1 MLEGLVA
8 GLLNRFLG
16 MYVENFDPT
25 QLKVGIWSGDVKLR
39 DLELRRE
46 ALDQLKLPINVV
58 EGHLGQLTLTIPWS
72 NLSGA
77 PVKIFIEDVFLL
89 ASPKEEAEYNEE
101 EEERRK
107 QRLKMEK
114 LDSAELLKER
124 SQEGLSQEEQKK
136 NQSFTQSLVTKI
148 VDNLQI
154 TVKNI
159 HIRYEDS
166 ISAPGHPFA
175 LGVTLEEFSAVSTDE
190 GWRPAFI
197 QAVHKS
203 TNKLVTLG
211 ALAVYWNTDTRLLG
225 SGREAPVEGAEDTPH
240 DEILRRFREMIAKA
254 DGHDGSIAAAI
265 EEEEKEGGSESE
277 KKKNTLSPPSNHQ
290 FILRPVSG
298 QAKVELDKTGDIS
311 APKFKANLIFDE
323 IGVVLDDQQYR
334 DALMMIDLFH
344 YFIRHQEYKKYQ
356 PKGVRPKEDPRA
368 WLKFAGNAVLSKIHE
383 RNRRWTWDYFR
394 ERRDDRRRYIDLF
407 KKKKQNL
414 TLTPDESDDI
424 TRLEWKLGYED
435 LRFWRSLARSQ
446 LKKENAAALKPKA
459 ETQKPQQQGWVAWVW
474 GSKPAEPVA
483 DESENTQITEQQRQ
497 ELYDAIDW
505 DEKAAL
511 AAEVDVPRE
520 AIKLQVETSLTTG
533 SFTLKQNPHGSGSAI
548 TDLLSLHFDGFRAK
562 AVQRPDSIMLDIGLG
577 GLRVNDGT
585 TPDSLFTEVVRVKD
599 APGTTGGSR
608 KKRLSISEF
617 DKASSG
623 TNDETTFFWFQVEQ
637 NPLDGEGDIAVRAK
651 LKPLEIVW
659 NPNLVIGVWHFFKPP
674 ERHMESITA
683 LMESAGAT
691 VEGLREQTRAGLE
704 FALEEHK
711 TINAKLDL
719 QAPLIIVPQSVTTR
733 KSTCLILDAGHI
745 SVSSELVDKDTM
757 KEVQN
762 KQNKSYT
769 AADFERLES
778 LMYDRFI
785 VKLTSTQ
792 VLIGPSIEETKAQ
805 LVAKNEEL
813 RMHIVEKINVDFVVA
828 ISILPKAPNLTRMKM
843 SGHMPMLHAA
853 VSDTKYKTLMRII
866 DVAIPKFGD
875 DEIEATLPAATASDA
890 NADVRPGTAGT
901 SMTGRPRL
909 SSTAS
914 TNSHWRGQRPPSQLL
929 SLTIP
934 EETAIVLDDD
944 NDDDDD
950 DDDDDD
956 NFQDADSGSA
966 TEQRR
971 MQQKTFQFTFAVDE
985 LRGSLYRSDAD
996 GVKPDTLLVELVAQS
1011 FDLDF
1016 YLRPYDMVAEVSL
1029 GSVTVDDFVS
1039 NPSAEFKS
1047 IVSSGDVEDR
1057 EQQRALVHVKFVR
1070 VKKESPEFMP
1080 IYEGVETNV
1089 NVAISTI
1096 NLIVTRQTLLT
1107 LLDFVLITFTNGGAQ
1122 DNGSAVPIR
1131 NLDGAQD
1138 AGRLLTT
1145 AGDSE
1150 SANEMPPLSPMTEAN
1165 GGGNGAGGGGAI
1177 RVKVDLKSIR
1187 LILNNDGIRLA
1198 TLAFNHADVGV
1209 FLLDGTMRISSR
1221 LGNLSLR
1228 DDVNL
1233 GVPED
1238 SALRQLITIQ
1248 GDDLADFRYET
1259 FDAKNPKTYPGYD
1272 SSIYLRAGS
1281 IKVNFMEEPFRK
1293 IIAFLVKFGKMQAIY
1308 NAARQ
1313 AAANQATQLQQS
1325 SSRTKFDVVINTPIV
1340 VFPRVVVPGRPK
1352 RDLITAYLGEIY
1364 AQNRFSPLDDSENA
1378 EIAMKLS
1385 AGIRNVRLTSLLH
1398 YTDERLEELEL
1409 IDHVDLAFEVTHAEH
1424 KASLKRPDTEIIGHM
1439 TDLNLRITQYQMQFL
1454 QEVSRS
1460 VPAAFASEETDQQT
1474 VQAEAVRDVNDS
1486 TVQRARSGTVT
1497 TVTPSGGGGG
1507 GSGGDNSS
1515 NNNDGQAVDLG
1526 PELGSQSDTWT
1537 KLDLVFKIQTIGLEL
1552 VNAHEDRPVGNLENA
1567 SLSRFSLDD
1576 SKLKLRMQ
1584 TNGSLEAEFVIDS
1597 FTIHDSRP
1605 GETNKYRRIMSS
1617 RNKNVQQFMASITM
1631 TGGRE
1636 RSIIAIVAI
1645 DSPRIIF
1652 ALDYI
1657 FAIQQFVTVGMRVEE
1672 PPSIIEE
1679 SLGSPTTTGTPDESD
1694 ADSMKVSFTGQKRS
1708 HSSTPLGAMDTEH
1721 RRPSRPSNLR
1731 LVSGD
1736 GTGVGF
1742 TGGNDDNDNNDNN
1755 NEEQEQPKPEPTTI
1769 SIAFRVNIVDAQVI
1783 LIANPLSTSSEAI
1796 VLGTKQV
1803 LLSQQHA
1810 LTFQVSEVGMFL
1822 CRMDRFED
1830 SRLRIIDDF
1839 SVQLS
1844 MDSSRAD
1851 ETNINI
1857 EIEPLVLRLSLR
1869 DILLVLQII
1878 GRASELSE
1886 NDDTKKRKLSPAE
1899 EKAKKLRQAGIKQRT
1914 ASGKGQSTVAA
1925 AAASSTRAAI
1935 GKLSGVGG
1943 GGDRSIRHSQMASS
1957 SQHDGG
1963 ADPSDSTKTAVVK
1976 HEALNA
1982 TINGIRVVLIG
1993 DLHEL
1998 PILDLS
2004 VKNFTVAA
2012 EDWSS
2017 SLRADTLIGLYVNVY
2032 NFAKSAWEPLVE
2044 PWEVSIGVGRERDT
2058 GVFSFDVASKKT
2070 FDVTV
2075 TSSSIALASKSAA
2088 FLMQAPQDVL
2098 GKARGTEAPYR
2109 IRNYTGFGIVVSS
2122 RSTLTDEDITVRLED
2137 GDEAP
2142 WSFEQWEKMRENL
2155 IVEGQSQSVQ
2165 VLLESSGFDPVK
2177 GIRLSREG
2185 QTIFGLRPK
2194 SNQVLHRLL
2203 VEVKLGGDNVK
2214 YVTFRS
2220 PLVVEN
2226 ETQLPVEIGVYDA
2239 HEGHLLKIEK
2249 IAPGEARPAPV
2260 GAVYLK
2266 SLVVR
2271 PDSGFGFDWSTETL
2285 WWRDLLK
2292 RPTRTMVCRGEHG
2305 ESFFFQVNANFDRGN
2320 PLVQNYPYMRITLS
2334 APIILE
2340 NLLPYDFK
2348 YRIYDKNTKRDWT
2361 NFLRKGGVSP
2371 VHVTELSHLLL
2382 LSIDMQDTAFKPSDF
2397 AIINSG
2403 NAEDFHK
2410 EKTLVCKDDDGL
2422 NLHLGLHYYRLPDAG
2437 GAFRVT
2443 VYSPYVILNKTGL
2456 EVDVRSKT
2464 FMQQAR
2470 AAAGQMQIEPPQ
2482 GPHEHGRALP
2492 FMFSYTNNE
2501 DNRNRALLR
2510 VGDSEWSKPQSFDA
2524 IGSSAEV
2531 VLPSAR
2537 TRGTEIHI
2545 GINVE
2550 PGEGKYKMTKV
2561 VTLSPRFVLKN
2572 GLDEA
2577 IHIREPSSSN
2587 VLPVRAG
2594 ALQPLHFLQRSPVKQ
2609 LCLCYPDVN
2618 SQWSSPF
2625 NISDL
2630 GTAYIKL
2637 AKPGQRQRLVRTE
2650 ILMEGATIFVHL
2662 GLETRNWP
2670 FSMRNESDTEFTF
2683 YQANPNVDED
2693 GDGGEDLSGWRPIRY
2708 RLPPRS
2714 IMPYAWDFPAAK
2726 TREVVIN
2733 AFGKER
2739 HVKLAEIG
2747 NQLPMN
2753 FVGVSGQAKTI
2764 DINVMADG
2772 PTQTMLLSNY
2782 KPSQSLY
2789 RQRSHKSSNSLART
2803 SSTATMGSNSGGG
2816 GSGSG
2821 SGSGG
2826 GGGGGGGASSG
2837 DGERSRASFE
2847 AKEQDTGV
2855 TFRAQL
2861 RLAGIG
2867 VSLIN
2872 SHLKE
2877 LAYITLRDV
2886 QLRYTDSVQYQTVSL
2901 AIKWIQI
2908 DNQLYGGIFP
2918 MILYPSVVPK
2928 RAQEID
2934 AHPSLHVMVT
2944 RVKDDSYGV
2953 EYIKYATI
2961 LLQEMTLDLD
2971 EDFVFAVLDF
2981 SKVPGAS
2988 WSADDEDGADGE
3000 GRLCDESLGIPEPR
3014 AQQSGRDMYFE
3025 MLNIQ
3030 PMQLDI
3036 SFVRTERVNA
3046 EDKTSSRNPLMF
3058 FFNIITMAIGN
3069 VNDAPIRLNAL
3080 MLENVRVSIPV
3091 LTQNISNHYSQEALY
3106 QIHKILGS
3114 ADFLGNPV
3122 GLFNNISSGI
3132 TDIFYEPY
3140 QGLIMSD
3147 RPEDLGIGLARG
3159 AASFMKKS
3167 VYGFSDSVS
3176 KFTGAMSKGLAA
3188 ATLDKQFQDRR
3199 RITRARNRP
3208 KHALYGVTAGANSFF
3223 TSVASGVGGLARKPL
3238 EGAEQEGA
3246 LGFFKGIGKGVIGVA
3261 TKPVIGV
3268 LDLASNVSEGIRNT
3282 TTVFDGSE
3290 LDRVRLTRFVPA
3302 DGIVR
3307 PYSQREALGQ
3317 FWLKQVDD
3325 GKYFDEVYIGH
3336 LELPLEDM
3344 VAMVTY
3350 ARILLIRSRRLT
3362 SEWDAPLRDIQGI
3375 AKERTGI
3382 SITLRGNMNGPF
3394 IPVSEES
3401 GRAFLYRMVAVAV
3414 EEFNRRSRGE

>member
-77 PVKIFIEDVFLL
+77 PVKIYIEDVFLL

-136 NQSFTQSLVTKI
+136 SQSFTQSLVTKI

-154 TVKNI
+154 SVKNI

-175 LGVTLEEFSAVSTDE
+175 LGVTLEEFSAISTDE

-197 QAVHKS
+197 QAINKS

-211 ALAVYWNTDTRLLG
+211 ALAVYWNTDTQLLG
-225 SGREAPVEGAEDTPH
+225 SGREAPVKDTEDTPH
-240 DEILRRFREMIAKA
+240 DEILQRFREMIAKA
-254 DGHDGSIAAAI
+254 DGDTSAGADTID
-265 EEEEKEGGSESE
+265 EENDDDDNDDKT
-277 KKKNTLSPPSNHQ
+277 KKTKISKNHQ

-298 QAKVELDKTGDIS
+298 QAKVEMDKTGDIKV
-311 APKFKANLIFDE
+311 PKYKANLIFDE

-334 DALMMIDLFH
+334 DALMMVDLFH

-368 WLKFAGNAVLSKIHE
+368 WLKFAGDAILSKIHE

-394 ERRDDRRRYIDLF
+394 ERRDDRRRYIELF

-414 TLTPDESDDI
+414 TLTPDEADDI
-424 TRLEWKLGYED
+424 TKLEWKLGYED

-459 ETQKPQQQGWVAWVW
+459 EAQKPQQQGWVAWVW

-497 ELYDAIDW
+497 ELYEAIDW

-520 AIKLQVETSLTTG
+520 AIKLQLETSLSTG
-533 SFTLKQNPHGSGSAI
+533 SFTLKQNPHGSGSSI
-548 TDLLSLHFDGFRAK
+548 TDLLSLHFDDFRAK
-562 AVQRPDSIMLDIGLG
+562 AVQRPDSLMLDLGLG

-599 APGTTGGSR
+599 APGTTSNK
-608 KKRLSISEF
+608 KKRLSISELEQTKTTT
-617 DKASSG
+617 DESS
-623 TNDETTFFWFQVEQ
+623 FFWLQVEQ

-659 NPNLVIGVWHFFKPP
+659 NPNLVIGVWQFFKPP

-719 QAPLIIVPQSVTTR
+719 QAPLIIIPQSITTR

-745 SVSSELVDKDTM
+745 SVNSELVDKDTM
-757 KEVQN
+757 KEVQS
-762 KQNKSYT
+762 KQNKAYT
-769 AADFERLES
+769 TADFQRLED

-792 VLIGPSIEETKAQ
+792 VLIGPSIEDTKAQ
-805 LVAKNEEL
+805 LVDKHEEL
-813 RMHIVEKINVDFVVA
+813 NMHIVEKINVDFIVA

-866 DVAIPKFGD
+866 DVAIPRFGG
-875 DEIEATLPAATASDA
+875 DEMEAVPSAASDNGKA
-890 NADVRPGTAGT
+890 TT
-901 SMTGRPRL
+901 TKTGRPRL

-914 TNSHWRGQRPPSQLL
+914 SASNRKSQRPTSQLL

-934 EETAIVLDDD
+934 EETAIILDDD

-950 DDDDDD
+950 DS
-956 NFQDADSGSA
+956 FQDADSGSA

-996 GVKPDTLLVELVAQS
+996 PSKPDTLLVELVAHT

-1029 GSVTVDDFVS
+1029 GSVTVDDLVS
-1039 NPSAEFKS
+1039 NPPAEFKS
-1047 IVSSGDVEDR
+1047 IVSSGDVEDH

-1080 IYEGVETNV
+1080 IYEGIETNV

-1122 DNGSAVPIR
+1122 DNSHQVS

-1138 AGRLLTT
+1138 SDVPLIT
-1145 AGDSE
+1145 AGDVDNEE
-1150 SANEMPPLSPMTEAN
+1150 SPPSPTASQAET
-1165 GGGNGAGGGGAI
+1165 GGGGAI

-1238 SALRQLITIQ
+1238 SSLRQLITIQ

-1272 SSIYLRAGS
+1272 SSIFLRAGS

-1325 SSRTKFDVVINTPIV
+1325 NNRIKFDVVINTPIV

-1352 RDLITAYLGEIY
+1352 RDLLTAYLGEIY
-1364 AQNRFSPLDDSENA
+1364 AQNKFSPLDDSENA

-1385 AGIRNVRLTSLLH
+1385 AGIRNVRLTSQLH
-1398 YTDERLEELEL
+1398 YTGERSEELEL

-1424 KASLKRPDTEIIGHM
+1424 KPHLKRPDTEIVGHM

-1454 QEVSRS
+1454 LEVSKS
-1460 VPAAFASEETDQQT
+1460 VPAAFASEETEDP
-1474 VQAEAVRDVNDS
+1474 
-1486 TVQRARSGTVT
+1486 QRVEEEVEREVDDHTMQRPRSGTLT
-1497 TVTPSGGGGG
+1497 TPSA
-1507 GSGGDNSS
+1507 DK
-1515 NNNDGQAVDLG
+1515 DGQIIDMG
-1526 PELGSQSDTWT
+1526 PELGSHSDTWT
-1537 KLDLVFKIQTIGLEL
+1537 KLDLVFKIKTIGLEL
-1552 VNAHEDRPVGNLENA
+1552 INAHEDRPVGNLDSA

-1584 TNGSLEAEFVIDS
+1584 ANDSLEAEFVIDS

-1617 RNKNVQQFMASITM
+1617 SNKNVQQFMASITM
-1631 TGGRE
+1631 TGVRD
-1636 RSIIAIVAI
+1636 RNIIAIMAI

-1652 ALDYI
+1652 ALDYL
-1657 FAIQQFVTVGMRVEE
+1657 FAIQQFVSVGMHVEE
-1672 PPSIIEE
+1672 APSPVEELASPTETPEE
-1679 SLGSPTTTGTPDESD
+1679 SDV
-1694 ADSMKVSFTGQKRS
+1694 DSMKVTFTGQQSRVSSHPTDALSRQTSQLSRS
-1708 HSSTPLGAMDTEH
+1708 
-1721 RRPSRPSNLR
+1721 R
-1731 LVSGD
+1731 LESGD
-1736 GTGVGF
+1736 GATA
-1742 TGGNDDNDNNDNN
+1742 
-1755 NEEQEQPKPEPTTI
+1755 EEEGEPEPEPTTT
-1769 SIAFRVNIVDAQVI
+1769 IAFRVNIVDAQVI

-1810 LTFQVSEVGMFL
+1810 MTFQVSEVGMFL

-1839 SVQLS
+1839 SVQMS
-1844 MDSSRAD
+1844 MDSSKAD
-1851 ETNINI
+1851 LTNINI
-1857 EIEPLVLRLSLR
+1857 DIEPLVLRLSLR
-1869 DILLVLQII
+1869 DILLILQIV
-1878 GRASELSE
+1878 GKASELSE
-1886 NDDTKKRKLSPAE
+1886 NDDTKKRKPSAAE
-1899 EKAKKLRQAGIKQRT
+1899 EKAKKLRQEGIKQRT
-1914 ASGKGQSTVAA
+1914 ASGRGQSTIAA
-1925 AAASSTRAAI
+1925 AAATSTRNAI
-1935 GKLSGVGG
+1935 SNISRRSRALSGGNSLRVQG
-1943 GGDRSIRHSQMASS
+1943 RRKSLTQY
-1957 SQHDGG
+1957 DGG
-1963 ADPSDSTKTAVVK
+1963 EDPNDPDIIAMTK
-1976 HEALNA
+1976 HEALHA
-1982 TINGIRVVLIG
+1982 TVEGIRMVLIG

-2004 VKNFTVAA
+2004 IKNFTASA
-2012 EDWSS
+2012 EDWSTN
-2017 SLRADTLIGLYVNVY
+2017 LHADTLIEMYINVY

-2044 PWEVSIGVGRERDT
+2044 PWEVSIGVGREKDT

-2070 FDVTV
+2070 FDITV

-2088 FLMQAPQDVL
+2088 FLMQTPQDVL

-2122 RSTLTDEDITVRLED
+2122 RSTLTNEEITVRLED

-2155 IVEGQSQSVQ
+2155 IVESQSQNVQ

-2177 GIRLSREG
+2177 GIRLNREG
-2185 QTIFGLRPK
+2185 QSIFGLRPK

-2203 VEVKLGGDNVK
+2203 VDVKLGEDNVK

-2239 HEGHLLKIEK
+2239 REGHLLKIEK

-2271 PDSGFGFDWSTETL
+2271 PDSGFGFDWSTDTL

-2292 RPTRTMVCRGEHG
+2292 RPTRTMVCKGEHG
-2305 ESFFFQVNANFDRGN
+2305 DSFFFQVNANFDRGN
-2320 PLVQNYPYMRITLS
+2320 PLVQNYPYMRIKLS

-2382 LSIDMQDTAFKPSDF
+2382 LSVDMQDTMFKPSEF

-2403 NAEDFHK
+2403 NAEDFHR
-2410 EKTLVCKDDDGL
+2410 EKNLVCKDEEGL
-2422 NLHLGLHYYRLPDAG
+2422 NLYLCLYYYRIPDAG
-2437 GAFRVT
+2437 GAFKVT

-2456 EVDVRSKT
+2456 EVDVRSKG

-2470 AAAGQMQIEPPQ
+2470 SAAGQMLIEPPR
-2482 GPHEHGRALP
+2482 GTNDHARALP
-2492 FMFSYTNNE
+2492 FMFSYSTE

-2531 VLPSAR
+2531 VLQSAR

-2561 VTLSPRFVLKN
+2561 VTLSPRFVIKN
-2572 GLDEA
+2572 NLNEA
-2577 IHIREPSSSN
+2577 INIREPSSSN
-2587 VLPVRAG
+2587 MLPIKAG
-2594 ALQPLHFLQRSPVKQ
+2594 ALQPLHFLQKSPVKQ
-2609 LCLCYPDVN
+2609 LCLCYPDIN

-2637 AKPGQRQRLVRTE
+2637 AKPGQRQKLVRTE
-2650 ILMEGATIFVHL
+2650 ILMEGATIFLHL
-2662 GLETRNWP
+2662 SLETRNWP

-2693 GDGGEDLSGWRPIRY
+2693 GVEDLSGWRPIRY

-2726 TREVVIN
+2726 SREIVIN

-2753 FVGVSGQAKTI
+2753 FVAVTGQAKTI

-2782 KPSQSLY
+2782 RPSQSLY
-2789 RQRSHKSSNSLART
+2789 RQRSHKSTNSLART
-2803 SSTATMGSNSGGG
+2803 NTNAS
-2816 GSGSG
+2816 
-2821 SGSGG
+2821 
-2826 GGGGGGGASSG
+2826 SSG
-2837 DGERSRASFE
+2837 DGERSRSSFE

-2886 QLRYTDSVQYQTVSL
+2886 QLRYTDSTQYQTVSM

-2934 AHPSLHVMVT
+2934 AHPSVHVMVT

-2988 WSADDEDGADGE
+2988 WASEDVDGQ
-3000 GRLCDESLGIPEPR
+3000 LCDESLGIPEPR
-3014 AQQSGRDMYFE
+3014 AQQSGRDIYFE

-3167 VYGFSDSVS
+3167 VYGVSDSVS

-3290 LDRVRLTRFVPA
+3290 LDRVRLTRFIPA

-3394 IPVSEES
+3394 IPVGEES

>member
-77 PVKIFIEDVFLL
+77 PVKIYIEDVFLL

-136 NQSFTQSLVTKI
+136 SQSFTQSLVTKI

-154 TVKNI
+154 SVKNI

-197 QAVHKS
+197 QAINKS
-203 TNKLVTLG
+203 SNKLVTLG
-211 ALAVYWNTDTRLLG
+211 ALAVYWNTDTKLLG

-240 DEILRRFREMIAKA
+240 DEILRRFKAMIAKA
-254 DGHDGSIAAAI
+254 DADAAAKDTI
-265 EEEEKEGGSESE
+265 EEEEDDHDDE
-277 KKKNTLSPPSNHQ
+277 KKSLKASKDHQ

-298 QAKVELDKTGDIS
+298 QAKVEMDKTG
-311 APKFKANLIFDE
+311 ALHTPKPKLKANLIFDE

-334 DALMMIDLFH
+334 DSLMMIDLFH

-368 WLKFAGNAVLSKIHE
+368 WLKFAGDAVLSKIHE

-394 ERRDDRRRYIDLF
+394 ERRDDRRRYIELF
-407 KKKKQNL
+407 KKKKQNQ
-414 TLTPDESDDI
+414 TLTPEESDDI
-424 TRLEWKLGYED
+424 TKLEWKLGYED

-459 ETQKPQQQGWVAWVW
+459 DAQKPQQQGWVAWVW
-474 GSKPAEPVA
+474 GSKPAEPPA

-511 AAEVDVPRE
+511 AAEVDVPRDS
-520 AIKLQVETSLTTG
+520 IKLQIETSLSTG
-533 SFTLKQNPHGSGSAI
+533 SFTLKQNPHGSAI

-562 AVQRPDSIMLDIGLG
+562 AIQRPDSMMLDLSLG

-585 TPDSLFTEVVRVKD
+585 TPESLFTEIVRVKD
-599 APGTTGGSR
+599 APGAVTSNK
-608 KKRLSISEF
+608 KKRLSISELEQTKT
-617 DKASSG
+617 DA
-623 TNDETTFFWFQVEQ
+623 NDEQAFFWFQLEN

-659 NPNLVIGVWHFFKPP
+659 NPNFAIGVWQFFKPP

-719 QAPLIIVPQSVTTR
+719 QAPLIIVPQSITTR
-733 KSTCLILDAGHI
+733 KSSCLILDAGHI

-757 KEVQN
+757 KEVQS
-762 KQNKSYT
+762 KQNRAYT
-769 AADFERLES
+769 TADFQRLES
-778 LMYDRFI
+778 LMYDRFT

-805 LVAKNEEL
+805 LADKNEEL
-813 RMHIVEKINVDFVVA
+813 RMHVVEKINVDFVVA
-828 ISILPKAPNLTRMKM
+828 ISILPKAPNLTRVKM

-853 VSDTKYKTLMRII
+853 VSDSKYKTLMRII
-866 DVAIPKFGD
+866 DVAIPRFGD
-875 DEIEATLPAATASDA
+875 ETEEPTIQGTGGDGSQDA
-890 NADVRPGTAGT
+890 KAK
-901 SMTGRPRL
+901 TGRPRL
-909 SSTAS
+909 LSSAS
-914 TNSHWRGQRPPSQLL
+914 SASNKRSSQRPTSQLL

-950 DDDDDD
+950 DS
-956 NFQDADSGSA
+956 FQDADSGSA

-985 LRGSLYRSDAD
+985 LRGSLYRSDPD
-996 GVKPDTLLVELVAQS
+996 GVKPDTLLVELVAHT

-1080 IYEGVETNV
+1080 IYEGIETNV

-1096 NLIVTRQTLLT
+1096 NLIVTRKTLLT
-1107 LLDFVLITFTNGGAQ
+1107 LLDFVLITFTNGGAPN
-1122 DNGSAVPIR
+1122 DNTQVSNI
-1131 NLDGAQD
+1131 DGAQD
-1138 AGRLLTT
+1138 SDRALFT
-1145 AGDSE
+1145 AGEKEEGGDE
-1150 SANEMPPLSPMTEAN
+1150 VPGSPTEAN
-1165 GGGNGAGGGGAI
+1165 AAGGGAI

-1238 SALRQLITIQ
+1238 SPLRQLITIQ

-1259 FDAKNPKTYPGYD
+1259 FDAKNTKTYPGYD
-1272 SSIYLRAGS
+1272 SSIFLRAGS

-1325 SSRTKFDVVINTPIV
+1325 TSRIKFDVVINTPIV

-1352 RDLITAYLGEIY
+1352 RDLLTAYLGEIY
-1364 AQNRFSPLDDSENA
+1364 AQNKFSPLDDSENA
-1378 EIAMKLS
+1378 EIAMKMS
-1385 AGIRNVRLTSLLH
+1385 AGIRNIRLTSLLH
-1398 YTDERLEELEL
+1398 YPDDRSEELEL
-1409 IDHVDLAFEVTHAEH
+1409 IDHVDLAFQVTHAEH
-1424 KASLKRPDTEIIGHM
+1424 KPSLKRPDTEIVGHM
-1439 TDLNLRITQYQMQFL
+1439 TDFNLRLTQYQLQFL
-1454 QEVSRS
+1454 LEISKS
-1460 VPAAFASEETDQQT
+1460 VPAAFVPEEDVQQS
-1474 VQAEAVRDVNDS
+1474 VEEEVEHDLDGRDLE
-1486 TVQRARSGTVT
+1486 RARPGFSS
-1497 TVTPSGGGGG
+1497 PSP
-1507 GSGGDNSS
+1507 GGDGS
-1515 NNNDGQAVDLG
+1515 DGQIIDLG
-1526 PELGSQSDTWT
+1526 PELGSHSDTWT
-1537 KLDLVFKIQTIGLEL
+1537 KLDLVFKIKTIGLEL
-1552 VNAHEDRPVGNLENA
+1552 INAPEDRPVDNLESA

-1584 TNGSLEAEFVIDS
+1584 ANGSLEAEFVIDS

-1617 RNKNVQQFMASITM
+1617 SNKKVQQFMASITM
-1631 TGGRE
+1631 TGGKE
-1636 RSIIAIVAI
+1636 RSIIAIVAV
-1645 DSPRIIF
+1645 DSPRVIF

-1657 FAIQQFVTVGMRVEE
+1657 FAIQQFVSVGMRVEDT
-1672 PPSIIEE
+1672 PAVIEE
-1679 SLGSPTTTGTPDESD
+1679 LASPTETPEESD
-1694 ADSMKVSFTGQKRS
+1694 VDSMRVTFTGQS
-1708 HSSTPLGAMDTEH
+1708 SQQQGGSNDSSTERSRSL
-1721 RRPSRPSNLR
+1721 RP
-1731 LVSGD
+1731 LVSRLGS
-1736 GTGVGF
+1736 
-1742 TGGNDDNDNNDNN
+1742 GNTAT
-1755 NEEQEQPKPEPTTI
+1755 NEQDQTEEPEPESEPEQKTTV
-1769 SIAFRVNIVDAQVI
+1769 AFRVNVVDAQVI

-1810 LTFQVSEVGMFL
+1810 LTFQVSEVGMYL
-1822 CRMDRFED
+1822 CRMDRFDD

-1844 MDSSRAD
+1844 MDSSKAD
-1851 ETNINI
+1851 LTSINI
-1857 EIEPLVLRLSLR
+1857 DIEPLVLRLSLR
-1869 DILLVLQII
+1869 DILLILQII
-1878 GRASELSE
+1878 SKASELSE
-1886 NDDTKKRKLSPAE
+1886 NDDTKKHKPSAAE
-1899 EKAKKLRQAGIKQRT
+1899 EKAKKLRQEGIKQRT
-1914 ASGKGQSTVAA
+1914 ASGRGQSTVAA

-1935 GKLSGVGG
+1935 TNISRRSRALSGGSSLRPK
-1943 GGDRSIRHSQMASS
+1943 DQRRKSASG
-1957 SQHDGG
+1957 QYDGG
-1963 ADPSDSTKTAVVK
+1963 ADDAEDAVVR
-1976 HEALNA
+1976 HEALHA
-1982 TINGIRVVLIG
+1982 TIDGIRVILIG

-2004 VKNFTVAA
+2004 IKNFTVAA
-2012 EDWSS
+2012 EDWSTN
-2017 SLRADTLIGLYVNVY
+2017 LRADTMIGLYTNVY

-2044 PWEVSIGVGRERDT
+2044 PWEVSIGVGREKDT
-2058 GVFSFDVASKKT
+2058 GVFSFDVSSKKT
-2070 FDVTV
+2070 FDITV

-2088 FLMQAPQDVL
+2088 FLMQTPQDVL

-2122 RSTLTDEDITVRLED
+2122 RSTMSNEEITVRLED

-2155 IVEGQSQSVQ
+2155 IVESQSQNVQ

-2177 GIRLSREG
+2177 SIRLNREG
-2185 QTIFGLRPK
+2185 QFIFGLRPK

-2203 VEVKLGGDNVK
+2203 VDVKLGEDNVK

-2239 HEGHLLKIEK
+2239 REGHLLKIEK

-2271 PDSGFGFDWSTETL
+2271 PDSGFGYDWSTDTL

-2292 RPTRTMVCRGEHG
+2292 RPTRTMVCKGEHG
-2305 ESFFFQVNANFDRGN
+2305 DSFFFQVNANFDRGN
-2320 PLVQNYPYMRITLS
+2320 PLVQNYPYMRIKLS
-2334 APIILE
+2334 APVVLE

-2382 LSIDMQDTAFKPSDF
+2382 LSVDMQDTVFKPSDF

-2403 NAEDFHK
+2403 TSEDFHK
-2410 EKTLVCKDDDGL
+2410 EKTLVCKDDEGL
-2422 NLHLGLHYYRLPDAG
+2422 NLHLCLHYYRIPDAG
-2437 GAFRVT
+2437 GAFKVT
-2443 VYSPYVILNKTGL
+2443 VYSPYVILNKTAL
-2456 EVDVRSKT
+2456 ELDVRSKG

-2470 AAAGQMQIEPPQ
+2470 SAAGQMLIEPPR
-2482 GPHEHGRALP
+2482 GNNEHARALP
-2492 FMFSYTNNE
+2492 FMFSYATE

-2524 IGSSAEV
+2524 IGSSSEV
-2531 VLPSAR
+2531 VLQSTR
-2537 TRGTEIHI
+2537 TRSTEIHI

-2550 PGEGKYKMTKV
+2550 PGEGKYKMTKI
-2561 VTLSPRFVLKN
+2561 VTLSPRFVIKN
-2572 GLDEA
+2572 NLGEA
-2577 IHIREPSSSN
+2577 INIREPSSSN
-2587 VLPVRAG
+2587 VLPIKDG
-2594 ALQPLHFLQRSPVKQ
+2594 ALQPLHFLQKSPIKQ
-2609 LCLCYPDVN
+2609 LCLSYPDVN

-2637 AKPGQRQRLVRTE
+2637 AKPGQRQKLVRTE
-2650 ILMEGATIFVHL
+2650 ILMEGATIFL
-2662 GLETRNWP
+2662 NLSMETRNWP

-2693 GDGGEDLSGWRPIRY
+2693 GVEDLSGWRPIRY

-2726 TREVVIN
+2726 AREIVIN

-2747 NQLPMN
+2747 NQLPMK
-2753 FVGVSGQAKTI
+2753 FVAVNGQAKII
-2764 DINVMADG
+2764 DINVTADG
-2772 PTQTMLLSNY
+2772 PTQTMLLSNF
-2782 KPSQSLY
+2782 KQSQSLY
-2789 RQRSHKSSNSLART
+2789 RQRSHVSTSTNSLSRT
-2803 SSTATMGSNSGGG
+2803 ST
-2816 GSGSG
+2816 
-2821 SGSGG
+2821 
-2826 GGGGGGGASSG
+2826 SG
-2837 DGERSRASFE
+2837 DGERSRTSFE

-2877 LAYITLRDV
+2877 LAYITLREL
-2886 QLRYTDSVQYQTVSL
+2886 QLRYTDSVQYQTVSM

-2928 RAQEID
+2928 RAQEIE

-2988 WSADDEDGADGE
+2988 WASEDVE
-3000 GRLCDESLGIPEPR
+3000 GQLCDESLGIPEPK
-3014 AQQSGRDMYFE
+3014 AQQSGRDIYFE

-3030 PMQLDI
+3030 PMQLNI
-3036 SFVRTERVNA
+3036 SFVRTERVNV

-3091 LTQNISNHYSQEALY
+3091 LTQNVSNHYSQEALY

-3167 VYGFSDSVS
+3167 VYGVSDSVS

-3208 KHALYGVTAGANSFF
+3208 KHALYGVTAGANSFI

-3394 IPVSEES
+3394 IPVAEES

>member
-136 NQSFTQSLVTKI
+136 SQSFTQSLVTKI

-211 ALAVYWNTDTRLLG
+211 ALAVYWNTDTKLLG
-225 SGREAPVEGAEDTPH
+225 SGREAPVEDAPDTPH
-240 DEILRRFREMIAKA
+240 AEILQRFREMIAKA
-254 DGHDGSIAAAI
+254 DGHDGPTTGRI
-265 EEEEKEGGSESE
+265 EEEGDDDGND
-277 KKKNTLSPPSNHQ
+277 KKTPTPPSNHQ

-298 QAKVELDKTGDIS
+298 QAKVEMDKTGDIK

-356 PKGVRPKEDPRA
+356 PKDVRPKEDPRA
-368 WLKFAGNAVLSKIHE
+368 WLKFAGDAVLSKIHE

-394 ERRDDRRRYIDLF
+394 ERRDDRRRYIELF

-424 TRLEWKLGYED
+424 TKLEWKLSYED

-520 AIKLQVETSLTTG
+520 AIKLQIETSLSTG
-533 SFTLKQNPHGSGSAI
+533 SFTLKQNPHGRGSSI

-562 AVQRPDSIMLDIGLG
+562 AVQRPDSIMLDLGLG

-599 APGTTGGSR
+599 APGAISNK
-608 KKRLSISEF
+608 KKRLSISELE
-617 DKASSG
+617 KTSSS
-623 TNDETTFFWFQVEQ
+623 TNDEATFFWFQVEQ

-651 LKPLEIVW
+651 LNPLEIVW
-659 NPNLVIGVWHFFKPP
+659 NPNLVIGVWQFFKPP

-757 KEVQN
+757 KEVQS
-762 KQNKSYT
+762 KQNKAYT
-769 AADFERLES
+769 SADFQRLES

-805 LVAKNEEL
+805 LVDKNEEL
-813 RMHIVEKINVDFVVA
+813 RMHIVEKINVDFIVA

-843 SGHMPMLHAA
+843 SGHMPVLHAA
-853 VSDTKYKTLMRII
+853 VSDSKYKTLMRII
-866 DVAIPKFGD
+866 DVAIPRFGG
-875 DEIEATLPAATASDA
+875 DEIQAPPAASSDS
-890 NADVRPGTAGT
+890 RPG
-901 SMTGRPRL
+901 SVSKTGRPRL

-914 TNSHWRGQRPPSQLL
+914 NASRRRSQRPTSQLL

-944 NDDDDD
+944 N

-1080 IYEGVETNV
+1080 VYEGIETNV

-1122 DNGSAVPIR
+1122 DNSQVS

-1138 AGRLLTT
+1138 SEQKLLT
-1145 AGDSE
+1145 AGDAE
-1150 SANEMPPLSPMTEAN
+1150 STDETPPSPTAEN
-1165 GGGNGAGGGGAI
+1165 GGGGAI

-1238 SALRQLITIQ
+1238 SSLRQLITIQ

-1272 SSIYLRAGS
+1272 SSIFLRAGS

-1325 SSRTKFDVVINTPIV
+1325 TSRIKFDVVINTPIV

-1364 AQNRFSPLDDSENA
+1364 AQNKFSPLDDSENA

-1398 YTDERLEELEL
+1398 YNGERSEELEL
-1409 IDHVDLAFEVTHAEH
+1409 IDHVDLGFEVTHAEH
-1424 KASLKRPDTEIIGHM
+1424 KPNLKRPDTEIVGHM

-1454 QEVSRS
+1454 QEVSKS
-1460 VPAAFASEETDQQT
+1460 VPAAFASEETGQE
-1474 VQAEAVRDVNDS
+1474 VVEEEAAREVDDH

-1497 TVTPSGGGGG
+1497 TVTPSA
-1507 GSGGDNSS
+1507 D
-1515 NNNDGQAVDLG
+1515 NDGQIIDLG
-1526 PELGSQSDTWT
+1526 PELGSHSDTWT
-1537 KLDLVFKIQTIGLEL
+1537 KLDLVFKIKTIGLEL
-1552 VNAHEDRPVGNLENA
+1552 INAHEDRPVGNLESA

-1584 TNGSLEAEFVIDS
+1584 ANDSLEAEFVIDS

-1631 TGGRE
+1631 TGGRD
-1636 RSIIAIVAI
+1636 RNIIAIVAV

-1657 FAIQQFVTVGMRVEE
+1657 FAIQQFIAVGMRVEE
-1672 PPSIIEE
+1672 APSAVEEQLSSPTETPEE
-1679 SLGSPTTTGTPDESD
+1679 SDV
-1694 ADSMKVSFTGQKRS
+1694 DSMQVTFTGQNS
-1708 HSSTPLGAMDTEH
+1708 HVSSH
-1721 RRPSRPSNLR
+1721 PSTATGNSQPRRPSNLR
-1731 LVSGD
+1731 IESGD
-1736 GTGVGF
+1736 GT
-1742 TGGNDDNDNNDNN
+1742 TNDDDTKP
-1755 NEEQEQPKPEPTTI
+1755 EPEPEPTTTV
-1769 SIAFRVNIVDAQVI
+1769 AFRVNIVDAQVI

-1844 MDSSRAD
+1844 MDTSKPD
-1851 ETNINI
+1851 LTNINI
-1857 EIEPLVLRLSLR
+1857 DIEPLVLRLSLR
-1869 DILLVLQII
+1869 DILLILQII
-1878 GRASELSE
+1878 AKASELSE
-1886 NDDTKKRKLSPAE
+1886 NDDTKKHKPSPAE
-1899 EKAKKLRQAGIKQRT
+1899 EKAKKLRQEGIKQRT

-1935 GKLSGVGG
+1935 SSISRRSRAYSGGQSLHQG
-1943 GGDRSIRHSQMASS
+1943 RRNSLT
-1957 SQHDGG
+1957 QHDGG
-1963 ADPSDSTKTAVVK
+1963 EDPNEPDTATIVK
-1976 HEALNA
+1976 HEALHA
-1982 TINGIRVVLIG
+1982 TIEGIRVVLIG

-2004 VKNFTVAA
+2004 IKNFTLSA

-2017 SLRADTLIGLYVNVY
+2017 NLRADTLIELYTNVY

-2044 PWEVSIGVGRERDT
+2044 PWEVSIGVGREKDT

-2070 FDVTV
+2070 FDITV
-2075 TSSSIALASKSAA
+2075 TSSSIALASRSAT
-2088 FLMQAPQDVL
+2088 FLMQTPQDVL

-2122 RSTLTDEDITVRLED
+2122 RSTLTNEDITVRLED

-2155 IVEGQSQSVQ
+2155 ITENQSQNVQ

-2185 QTIFGLRPK
+2185 QSIFGLRPK

-2203 VEVKLGGDNVK
+2203 VDVKLGEDNVK

-2239 HEGHLLKIEK
+2239 REGHLLKIEK
-2249 IAPGEARPAPV
+2249 IAPGESRPAPV

-2271 PDSGFGFDWSTETL
+2271 PDSGFGFDWSTDTL

-2292 RPTRTMVCRGEHG
+2292 RPTRTMVCKGEHG

-2320 PLVQNYPYMRITLS
+2320 PLVQNYPYMRIKLS

-2382 LSIDMQDTAFKPSDF
+2382 LSVDMQDTSFKPSDF

-2403 NAEDFHK
+2403 NSEDFHK
-2410 EKTLVCKDDDGL
+2410 EKTLVCKDDEGL
-2422 NLHLGLHYYRLPDAG
+2422 NLHLGLHYYRIPDAG

-2470 AAAGQMQIEPPQ
+2470 SAAGQMQIEPPH

-2531 VLPSAR
+2531 VLQSAR
-2537 TRGTEIHI
+2537 THSTEIHI

-2572 GLDEA
+2572 NLDEA

-2587 VLPVRAG
+2587 VLPVKAG
-2594 ALQPLHFLQRSPVKQ
+2594 ALLPLHFLQKSPIKQ
-2609 LCLCYPDVN
+2609 LCLCYPDIN

-2637 AKPGQRQRLVRTE
+2637 AKPGQRQKLVRTE
-2650 ILMEGATIFVHL
+2650 ILMEGATIFLHL
-2662 GLETRNWP
+2662 SLETRNWP

-2693 GDGGEDLSGWRPIRY
+2693 GVEDLSGWRPIRY

-2726 TREVVIN
+2726 SREIVIN

-2753 FVGVSGQAKTI
+2753 FVGISGQAKTI

-2772 PTQTMLLSNY
+2772 PTQTMLLSNF

-2789 RQRSHKSSNSLART
+2789 RQRSHKSSSSLART
-2803 SSTATMGSNSGGG
+2803 STN
-2816 GSGSG
+2816 
-2821 SGSGG
+2821 
-2826 GGGGGGGASSG
+2826 ASSSGG

-2877 LAYITLRDV
+2877 LAYITLREV
-2886 QLRYTDSVQYQTVSL
+2886 QLRYTDSVQYQTVSM

-2934 AHPSLHVMVT
+2934 AHPSVHVMVT

-2988 WSADDEDGADGE
+2988 WADQDME
-3000 GRLCDESLGIPEPR
+3000 GQLCDESLGIPEPR
-3014 AQQSGRDMYFE
+3014 AQQSGRDIYFE

-3147 RPEDLGIGLARG
+3147 RPEDLGMGLARG

-3167 VYGFSDSVS
+3167 VYGVSDSVS

-3208 KHALYGVTAGANSFF
+3208 KHALYGMTAGANSFF

-3302 DGIVR
+3302 DGVVR

-3394 IPVSEES
+3394 IPVGEES